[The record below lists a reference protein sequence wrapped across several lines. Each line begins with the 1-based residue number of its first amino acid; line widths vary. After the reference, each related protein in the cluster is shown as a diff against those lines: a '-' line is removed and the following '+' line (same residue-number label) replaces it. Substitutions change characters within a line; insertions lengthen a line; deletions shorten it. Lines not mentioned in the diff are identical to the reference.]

1 MLDSYGDLN
10 PEDSLKVNGLM
21 PMSDFLVVIFSTKI
35 SGNRMGLFFYVLL
48 CWRI

>member
-1 MLDSYGDLN
+1 MLDGYGDLN

-21 PMSDFLVVIFSTKI
+21 PMSDFLVVILSTKI
-35 SGNRMGLFFYVLL
+35 SGNRIGLFFYVLL